1 MGAIKIK
8 EKTIEYHLERKRIKN
23 CYIAIKEGE
32 VIVRVPT
39 KTSQEKIEEII
50 LKRADWIFENI
61 KKQQKSLPKTYVDGE
76 IFSVL
81 GKDIVLKISYEKN
94 AKPKL
99 KFWLGKLQV
108 TLPIEKKEDTKEMTQ
123 KLIEKFYA
131 ELAEKEVEKAMRKMV
146 SKVGIAPQSY
156 QVKNLKSTWGN
167 CSIAGKISLSK
178 NLVFYSRHAIE
189 YVCLHEI
196 CHLKQMNHSK
206 QFWAMVKKYMP
217 NYKLAEEELKIC
229 KK

>member
-1 MGAIKIK
+1 MEAIKIK
-8 EKTIEYHLERKRIKN
+8 EKTIEYRLERKRIKN

-39 KTSQEKIEEII
+39 KTSQERIEEII
-50 LKRADWIFENI
+50 LKRANWILENL

-81 GKDIVLKISYEKN
+81 GKDVVLKISYEKN
-94 AKPKL
+94 VKPKL

-108 TLPIEKKEDTKEMTQ
+108 TLQSEKKEETKEITQ
-123 KLIEKFYA
+123 KLMEKFYD
-131 ELAEKEVEKAMRKMV
+131 ELAEKEVEKAMRKV
-146 SKVGIAPQSY
+146 VAKVGIAPQSY

-167 CSIAGKISLSK
+167 CSIAGRISLSK
-178 NLVFYSRHAIE
+178 NLVLYSRQAIE
-189 YVCLHEI
+189 YVCLHEV
-196 CHLKQMNHSK
+196 CHLKHMNHSK

-217 NYKLAEEELKIC
+217 NYRLAEEELKIC